1 MAENACL
8 ICDSNLLPESGK
20 GMRFAVEHEGEEA
33 AAFVVRFNGQV
44 HAYLNRC
51 AHVPVEL
58 DWMEGEFFDDSGV
71 YLICSTHGAI
81 YAPENGVCLGGPC
94 SGKSLIKLP
103 VEEREGK
110 IYLAKSKDNYV

>member
-1 MAENACL
+1 MVKTSRL
-8 ICDSNLLPESGK
+8 ICDSSQLTASGT
-20 GMRFAVEHEGEEA
+20 GLRFDVENEGESL
-33 AAFVVRFNGQV
+33 AAFVVRFQGRV

-51 AHVPVEL
+51 AHIPVEL
-58 DWMEGEFFDDSGV
+58 DWMEGEFFDDSGL

-94 SGKSLIKLP
+94 SGKSLEKLS

-110 IYLAKSKDNYV
+110 IYLVETKG